1 MAGKRKLPLISSRP
15 EDQDPPR
22 PPLHWVGFG
31 IVAIFALWLPLAFLA
46 ESIKRRTIVAY
57 IGDRSGEMDTEL
69 ALAAL
74 APEDH
79 ARLSMW
85 VFGLPIA
92 ALALASVGGGYLI
105 GRYGGA
111 AGHREGALAA
121 AFAALIA
128 AAFASVTGGASLAL
142 LLPVFFA
149 APCGAL
155 GAWVGKKKRA

>member
-1 MAGKRKLPLISSRP
+1 MAQKRKLPLISSRP
-15 EDQDPPR
+15 DDQDPPR

-31 IVAIFALWLPLAFLA
+31 IVAIFALWLPLAAIA
-46 ESIKRRTIVAY
+46 EMIKRRAIVGY

-85 VFGLPIA
+85 VFGLPLA
-92 ALALASVGGGYLI
+92 ALALAAMGGGYLI

-121 AFAALIA
+121 ALAALVA
-128 AAFASVTGGASLAL
+128 VGFSSFTSGASLAL
-142 LLPVFFA
+142 LLPVFLA
-149 APCGAL
+149 APFGAL
-155 GAWVGKKKRA
+155 GAWLGKRNRA